1 MFIKSAAIAALAF
14 AASVASQSVPNHTYF
29 TNPVGN
35 DMVYTAG
42 KNITFSW
49 AKTCVSPS
57 DSVSTT
63 PTAAKVQ
70 LINSNNSTNAYFV
83 ADVTTIDCQNSAQGN
98 TYWVVPT
105 DLDPSSFYSLQIVL
119 TPTNAYSG
127 KFKVNGGSG
136 GSATTS
142 APSSTTSDTTSSSKS
157 GANSVTA
164 GALASAFA
172 VVAGA
177 LML

>member
-14 AASVASQSVPNHTYF
+14 AASVASQTVPNHTYF
-29 TNPVGN
+29 TNPVG
-35 DMVYTAG
+35 DSMVFTAG

-49 AKTCVSPS
+49 AKTCVAPS

-83 ADVTTIDCQNSAQGN
+83 ADVTTIDCQNNSQGKSA
-98 TYWVVPT
+98 
-105 DLDPSSFYSLQIVL
+105 
-119 TPTNAYSG
+119 
-127 KFKVNGGSG
+127 
-136 GSATTS
+136 
-142 APSSTTSDTTSSSKS
+142 
-157 GANSVTA
+157 ANSVVP
-164 GALASAFA
+164 ALAGAFA
-172 VVAGA
+172 VAAAA